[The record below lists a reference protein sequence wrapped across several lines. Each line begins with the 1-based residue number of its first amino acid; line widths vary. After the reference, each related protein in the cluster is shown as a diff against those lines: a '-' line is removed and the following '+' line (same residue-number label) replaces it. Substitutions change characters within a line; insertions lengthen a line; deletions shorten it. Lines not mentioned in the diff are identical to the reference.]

1 VSDDEFLKAVLAHL
15 DMLYGLARG
24 YGRSRQDAE
33 DLVQETCAR
42 ALPAWRRR
50 PPDRV
55 RPWLA
60 AVCLNTA
67 RQEHR
72 RRLVRPPE
80 TLDGAPGLG
89 LASPLDT
96 AEEALARVARDPVRR
111 ALWQLPA
118 GQREAIALMD
128 LCGFTAAQASELMGV
143 ARGTVLARV
152 HRGHKRLAVLLEAEA
167 VQSDPPAPH
176 LHH

>member
-1 VSDDEFLKAVLAHL
+1 VSDDEFVKAVLAHL

-24 YGRSRQDAE
+24 LGRSRQDAE

-80 TLDGAPGLG
+80 TLDGEPGTG
-89 LASPLDT
+89 LASPRDT
-96 AEEALARVARDPVRR
+96 ADEALARVARD
-111 ALWQLPA
+111 
-118 GQREAIALMD
+118 
-128 LCGFTAAQASELMGV
+128 AARPRPQPS
-143 ARGTVLARV
+143 
-152 HRGHKRLAVLLEAEA
+152 
-167 VQSDPPAPH
+167 SN
-176 LHH
+176 

>member
-1 VSDDEFLKAVLAHL
+1 MSDDEFLKAVLAHL
-15 DMLYGLARG
+15 DMLYGIARG
-24 YGRSRQDAE
+24 FGWSRQDAE

-67 RQEHR
+67 RQAHR

-80 TLDGAPGLG
+80 TLDGEPGIG

-96 AEEALARVARDPVRR
+96 AEQALARVARDAVCR
-111 ALWQLPA
+111 ALWQLTA

-128 LCGFTAAQASELMGV
+128 LCGFSAAQAAELMGV

-152 HRGHKRLAVLLEAEA
+152 HRGRKRLAVLLEDEVAHEG
-167 VQSDPPAPH
+167 
-176 LHH
+176 

>member
-1 VSDDEFLKAVLAHL
+1 
-15 DMLYGLARG
+15 
-24 YGRSRQDAE
+24 
-33 DLVQETCAR
+33 
-42 ALPAWRRR
+42 
-50 PPDRV
+50 V

-80 TLDGAPGLG
+80 TLDGEPGIE

-96 AEEALARVARDPVRR
+96 AEQALARVAGDAVRR

-128 LCGFTAAQASELMGV
+128 LCGFSAAQAAELMGV

-152 HRGHKRLAVLLEAEA
+152 HRGRKRLAVLLEDEVAHERLA
-167 VQSDPPAPH
+167 ALDGGRTRAGGSLSRASQDVVDAPGKPLHVQSDPPVPR
-176 LHH
+176 LHQ